1 MSPNRKAELQRKLV
15 LAPVPRPP
23 KGLAERIKSDIPK
36 QLALDTEKERR
47 RFSQSIAFNLRVA
60 ASILL
65 LISSVY
71 LCIDILSR
79 TAKEKSAIANA
90 ERILSAPEAT
100 SRPMP
105 PAAVALD
112 QASQA
117 PLAPQVA
124 ATDAIAPQKKSNVE
138 RDQPT
143 PIVAEVR
150 SEPLAEHRD
159 LEKRDKEET
168 RATADDRKEGAVA
181 GNIAPAPV
189 APMIAAVPPPAA
201 PAEAPA
207 RAAVAEK
214 ITVTASAPSILREA
228 QAADLSLGMPSTL
241 FGINVAAKDNSTT
254 TLVQR
259 FAAPATRPSRGVR
272 LEADAAPS
280 PYDATT
286 QLLRVSVDLPAADVQ
301 NGAAIPPIASD
312 ATLTIEF
319 DDAHVRAHRPIAAAA
334 SPTERVLVANTSATA
349 LYELELEP
357 KTGRRDVIAT
367 VTLSYT
373 SVRDGKKETIT
384 RTIRRGDIARSW
396 ERASKRMKAASLG
409 AAAQRLPADVFAA
422 KAKEAGV
429 TGYADSGVI
438 TAPAA
443 VPPPP

>member
-1 MSPNRKAELQRKLV
+1 
-15 LAPVPRPP
+15 
-23 KGLAERIKSDIPK
+23 
-36 QLALDTEKERR
+36 
-47 RFSQSIAFNLRVA
+47 
-60 ASILL
+60 
-65 LISSVY
+65 
-71 LCIDILSR
+71 
-79 TAKEKSAIANA
+79 
-90 ERILSAPEAT
+90 
-100 SRPMP
+100 
-105 PAAVALD
+105 
-112 QASQA
+112 
-117 PLAPQVA
+117 
-124 ATDAIAPQKKSNVE
+124 
-138 RDQPT
+138 
-143 PIVAEVR
+143 
-150 SEPLAEHRD
+150 
-159 LEKRDKEET
+159 
-168 RATADDRKEGAVA
+168 
-181 GNIAPAPV
+181 
-189 APMIAAVPPPAA
+189 MIAAVPPPAA